1 MTQTLKRLHALRLK
15 AGHANPTL
23 NKINVGN
30 GWNSFFRAC
39 NFQNILGWSMPA
51 DPRLLHFISR
61 SAIPIAKLVRG
72 PCSSNETKLLN
83 KSFKYC
89 FAYNYCEIFNTNC
102 LFSGLIC
109 LVFLVY
115 MLKTTIHLS
124 VGTVQL
130 SIYEQGPQLYEGR
143 IALSTGH

>member
-15 AGHANPTL
+15 AGHPNPTL

-30 GWNSFFRAC
+30 GWNAFFRAC
-39 NFQNILGWSMPA
+39 SFQNILGWSMPA
-51 DPRLLHFISR
+51 DPQAPALHVFISR

-72 PCSSNETKLLN
+72 PCSSNETQLLN

-89 FAYNYCEIFNTNC
+89 FAYNYCEICNTNC

-109 LVFLVY
+109 LVF
-115 MLKTTIHLS
+115 HLS
-124 VGTVQL
+124 CFNYSSQCRHSLIKYIRTGASCTKVG
-130 SIYEQGPQLYEGR
+130 
-143 IALSTGH
+143 